1 MTKQQDILNLKRRIR
16 HQRKQIKRYA
26 LDCSE
31 INFKKYQ
38 QEDVVQIM
46 RAIYKEIFN
55 EKPQF

>member
-1 MTKQQDILNLKRRIR
+1 MTKQEEILNLKRRIR
-16 HQRKQIKRYA
+16 HQRKQIKKYA
-26 LDCSE
+26 FDCSE
-31 INFKKYQ
+31 IHFKKYQ